1 MRRILLFIDKL
12 GRVYRLVI
20 SLAVGVIIFFVLYNR
35 HPLAITFMAS
45 WIGFAATALFIVW
58 SNILLFHPRE
68 TAEVASEQDN
78 TRFVMFLFVVAA
90 ACISLVAIILLLKH
104 APTSQGLNNH
114 ILLSAGSVF
123 CSWTLI
129 HTVFTLRYAHLYY
142 TYHSRQHLETGEEP
156 HGGLEFPGGLKSP
169 DFLDFAYF
177 SFVLGMAFQT
187 ADVTITGQK
196 IRRLALL
203 HGFISF
209 VYNTIIVALSI
220 NIVSGLVAK

>member
-1 MRRILLFIDKL
+1 MRKVLLFIDKL

-20 SLAVGVIIFFVLYNR
+20 SLTVGLVAFFVLNG
-35 HPLAITFMAS
+35 HHQFAITFMAS
-45 WIGFAATALFIVW
+45 WIAFAATTLLIIW

-68 TAEVASEQDN
+68 TAEVAHEQDN
-78 TRFVMFLFVVAA
+78 TRFMMFLFVIAA
-90 ACISLVAIILLLKH
+90 ACISLFAIILLLQS
-104 APTSQGLNNH
+104 APSSKGLNNH
-114 ILLSAGSVF
+114 ILLTAASVF

-129 HTVFTLRYAHLYY
+129 HTVFTLRYAHMYY
-142 TYHSRQHLETGEEP
+142 TYNSRQHLEAGEEP
-156 HGGLEFPGGLKSP
+156 HGGLDFPGAEHP

-177 SFVLGMAFQT
+177 SFVLGMTFQT
-187 ADVTITGQK
+187 ADVTITGRN

-203 HGFISF
+203 HGFLAF